1 MSKSLWKTPAF
12 EDVFSAF
19 RDLAESIGP
28 RAAVRVLLDVADL
41 PAPAMVEAMQD
52 AQAEEIAAAQEWE
65 RTKDQPR
72 DPLTE
77 AGRLTAQAVAVL
89 EIGQGEDLRPDPRAL
104 ALLRS
109 AAGLLKLQE
118 GRPRAEVAR

>member
-1 MSKSLWKTPAF
+1 MLKNLLKTPAF
-12 EDVFSAF
+12 EDVFCAF
-19 RDLAESIGP
+19 RDLAECIGP

-89 EIGQGEDLRPDPRAL
+89 EIGSDEETRADPRAL

-109 AAGLLKLQE
+109 AAGLLTLQADQA
-118 GRPRAEVAR
+118 RAE